1 MKSPSVPVRPL
12 LLFVC
17 LITFVAH
24 LVDAMNETDV
34 RNAVNRLDD
43 YIQAVLNQTGVP
55 SIAAAV
61 VYNDSV
67 VYSNA
72 FGVRTVGSNESAT
85 PETVYQL
92 ASLSKS
98 ISSTIVAGIVS
109 DGRLN
114 WTSHAN
120 ELDPLIE
127 LSDPWTTGEVTVE
140 DFFCHRSGLYGGAG
154 NDLETFGYNR
164 SEILSKLKYLAPTG
178 PFRAAYQYSNY
189 GITCGAEAA
198 ASAARGSW
206 DDLAKSRLYE
216 RCSMSSTSSLNADFM
231 REANR
236 ASLHVLPPNI
246 TTANST
252 EPYIKAPLRDPDA
265 QSPAGGVSSNVLDL
279 AQWMRLQLGN
289 GTYNGEVVIKSSDLL
304 YTHQPQIVRGID
316 PATGMPGYYGL
327 GWTVDYEA
335 PNSGRIF
342 IGHAGAFSSGTR
354 SIARLN
360 VADGLGIVV
369 LSNCFPTG
377 TPDAVAFAFMDW
389 VYYGSETR
397 DWLGFWDGLYNE
409 LNMQLSVTDPGFDVS
424 PSGNSGGGNSPL
436 PDPAA
441 YAGVYS
447 NDYVGRVNI
456 TTADSTSSNRN
467 LTLEIGSKSLPLTYW
482 DHNVYVVRAVVEAP
496 EAPSAVTFVLGPG
509 GEATQLIIDLLN
521 GDGGGVLD
529 REA

>member
-1 MKSPSVPVRPL
+1 MMSPLAAVHPL
-12 LLFVC
+12 LLFVYFF
-17 LITFVAH
+17 TFIIHSVEAI
-24 LVDAMNETDV
+24 NETDV
-34 RNAVNRLDD
+34 RNAVDRLDD
-43 YIQAVLNQTGVP
+43 YIQTVLTQTGVP

-72 FGVRTVGSNESAT
+72 FGIRTVGSNESVT

-98 ISSTIVAGIVS
+98 ISSTIVAGLVS
-109 DGRLN
+109 DGYLK

-120 ELDPLIE
+120 DLDPLIE
-127 LSDPWTTGEVTVE
+127 LSDPWITREVTVE

-154 NDLETFGYNR
+154 DDIETFGYNR
-164 SEILSKLKYLAPTG
+164 SEILPKLKYLAPTG
-178 PFRAAYQYSNY
+178 SFRVAYQYSNY
-189 GITCGAEAA
+189 GVTCGAEAA
-198 ASAARGSW
+198 ASAAGGSW
-206 DDLAKSRLYE
+206 EDLAKSRLYE
-216 RCSMSSTSSLNADFM
+216 RCNMSSTSSLNADFM
-231 REANR
+231 QESNR

-246 TTANST
+246 TDANLT

-265 QSPAGGVSSNVLDL
+265 QAPAGGVTSNVLDL
-279 AQWMRLQLGN
+279 AQWLRLVLGN
-289 GTYNGEVVIKSSDLL
+289 GTYNGEAVINSTNIL
-304 YTHQPQIVRGID
+304 YAHQPQIVRGLD

-360 VADGLGIVV
+360 IADGLGIVV

-389 VYYGSETR
+389 VYHGNETR
-397 DWLGFWDGLYNE
+397 DWLGFWDPLYNE
-409 LNMQLSVTDPGFDVS
+409 LNMQISGTDPGFDVS
-424 PSGNSGGGNSPL
+424 PSSSGNSSGGPL
-436 PDPAA
+436 PGPAV

-456 TTADSTSSNRN
+456 TATDSTSNRN
-467 LTLEIGSKSLPLTYW
+467 LTLDIGSRSLPLTYW
-482 DHNVYVVRAVVEAP
+482 DSNVYVMRAVVEAP

-509 GEATQLIIDLLN
+509 GEAMQVIIDSLN

-529 REA
+529 RES